1 MIGLG
6 TIACLLEWASLPNLE
21 SGSLLVMIGKGLMA
35 TVTKGLS
42 QLWRWS
48 WFWAPFLCHWYKDS
62 HLWPWGRTQHFSLFF
77 SMGRIF
83 GSLAPCSCL
92 TTCLSPSQDTG
103 TKVIGKRAETALAS
117 SGWTGVSWS
126 PGSQC
131 LLSVKVHLW
140 KEMRVHEMI
149 KPLVPM

>member
-1 MIGLG
+1 MVLGSISVSLVQGLTPVALG
-6 TIACLLEWASLPNLE
+6 ADSTFLPLFFNGPNLW
-21 SGSLLVMIGKGLMA
+21 LLSTLLM
-35 TVTKGLS
+35 S
-42 QLWRWS
+42 
-48 WFWAPFLCHWYKDS
+48 
-62 HLWPWGRTQHFSLFF
+62 
-77 SMGRIF
+77 
-83 GSLAPCSCL
+83 
-92 TTCLSPSQDTG
+92 TCLSPSQDTG